1 MSRIKD
7 LRMQLTEEDIKGLL
21 APYGGF
27 VEMETENAIVFPT
40 ICHNIEGGS
49 PKLYYYLEDKI
60 FKCYTGCNEMFDIFE
75 LMIKVNK
82 LRGKNISLPEAINMT
97 GVDKDES
104 RDEDIA
110 NDLEYLRRLNKTK
123 QTEEKEDSNSIRILD
138 KHLLTHFT
146 YDEIGLRSWLD
157 EGISAAS
164 LDRFN
169 IKYDELKNAIIIP
182 NLDHEGNLVG
192 IRGRFLSP
200 KAPAKYMPI
209 KMNNQILSHPTGKF
223 FYGFYENKHTISE
236 KGLVI
241 IFEGEKSVLKME
253 THYPQKNLSLATL
266 GKKITLDQLDS
277 LLKLNLNEVVL
288 AYDKDYKNPKER
300 QEKII
305 EYEKTIKILKPY
317 FSVSLIID
325 YGNLLKYK
333 DSPIDQGK
341 EVFEELIRNRVK
353 R

>member
-7 LRMQLTEEDIKGLL
+7 LRMQLNEEDIKALL

-27 VEMETENAIVFPT
+27 VEMETENALIFPT
-40 ICHNIEGGS
+40 ICHNLEGGS
-49 PKLYYYLEDKI
+49 PKLYYYTEDKI

-82 LRGKNISLPEAINMT
+82 LRGKKISLPEAINLT
-97 GVDKDES
+97 GVEQDVQ
-104 RDEDIA
+104 RDQEIA
-110 NDLEYLRRLNKTK
+110 KDLEYLKRLTKTK
-123 QTEEKEDSNSIRILD
+123 NTEEVKSTVRVLD

-146 YDEIGLRSWLD
+146 YDEVGLKSWLD
-157 EGISAAS
+157 EGINAAS

-169 IKYDELKNAIIIP
+169 IKYDNKRNAIVIP
-182 NLDHEGNLVG
+182 NLDHDGNLIG

-200 KAPAKYMPI
+200 NAPAKYMPL
-209 KMNNQILSHPTGKF
+209 KMNNEILSHPTGKF
-223 FYGFYENKHTISE
+223 LYGYYENKHTISE

-253 THYPQKNLSLATL
+253 TFYPQKNLALATL
-266 GKKITLDQLDS
+266 GKKITLDQLDA

-288 AYDKDYKNPKER
+288 AYDKDYRNPKER
-300 QEKII
+300 KEKLE
-305 EYEKTIKILKPY
+305 EYEKTVKILQPY
-317 FSVSLIID
+317 FSVSLIVD
-325 YGNLLKYK
+325 YGNSLEYK

-341 EVFEELIRNRVK
+341 EVFDELIRNRVK

>member
-7 LRMQLTEEDIKGLL
+7 LRMQLSEEDIKALL

-27 VEMETENAIVFPT
+27 VEMETETALIFPT
-40 ICHNIEGGS
+40 ICHNLEGGS
-49 PKLYYYLEDKI
+49 PKLYYYTEDKI

-82 LRGKNISLPEAINMT
+82 LRGKKISLPEAINLT
-97 GVDKDES
+97 GVEQDVQ
-104 RDEDIA
+104 RDQEIA
-110 NDLEYLRRLNKTK
+110 KDLEYLKRLTKTK
-123 QTEEKEDSNSIRILD
+123 ETEEVKSAVRVLD

-146 YDEIGLRSWLD
+146 YDEIGLKSWID
-157 EGISAAS
+157 EGINAAS

-169 IKYDELKNAIIIP
+169 IKYDEKRNAIVIP
-182 NLDHEGNLVG
+182 NLDHEGNLIG

-200 KAPAKYMPI
+200 KAPAKYMPL
-209 KMNNQILSHPTGKF
+209 KMNNEILSHPTGKF
-223 FYGFYENKHTISE
+223 LYGYYENKHTISE
-236 KGLVI
+236 KGLAI

-253 THYPQKNLSLATL
+253 TFYPQKNLALATL
-266 GKKITLDQLDS
+266 GKKITLDQLDA

-288 AYDKDYKNPKER
+288 AYDKDYRNPKER
-300 QEKII
+300 KEKLE
-305 EYEKTIKILKPY
+305 EYEKTVKILQPY
-317 FSVSLIID
+317 FSVSLIVD
-325 YGNLLKYK
+325 YGNALEYK

>member
-7 LRMQLTEEDIKGLL
+7 LRMQLTTEDIEALL

-27 VEMETENAIVFPT
+27 VEMETENALVFPT
-40 ICHNIEGGS
+40 ICHNLEGGS
-49 PKLYYYLEDKI
+49 PKLYYYTEDKI

-82 LRGKNISLPEAINMT
+82 LRGKTISLPEAINMT
-97 GVDKDES
+97 GVEQDTS
-104 RDEDIA
+104 RDETIA
-110 NDLEYLRRLNKTK
+110 QDLEYLKRLTKTK
-123 QTEEKEDSNSIRILD
+123 STEETKNSVRILD
-138 KHLLTHFT
+138 KHLLTRFT
-146 YDEIGLRSWLD
+146 YDEVGLKSWLD
-157 EGISAAS
+157 EGINAAS

-169 IKYDELKNAIIIP
+169 IKYDEQRNVIVIP
-182 NLDHEGNLVG
+182 NLDHDGNLIG

-200 KAPAKYMPI
+200 KAPAKYMPLKI
-209 KMNNQILSHPTGKF
+209 NNEILSHPTGKF

-236 KGLVI
+236 KGLAI

-253 THYPQKNLSLATL
+253 THYPQKNVSLATL
-266 GKKITLDQLDS
+266 GKKITLDQLDA

-288 AYDKDYKNPKER
+288 AYDKDYTNPKER
-300 QEKII
+300 KEKLL
-305 EYEKTIKILKPY
+305 EYEKTIRILKPY
-317 FSVSLIID
+317 FSISLIVD
-325 YGNLLKYK
+325 YGNLLDHK
-333 DSPIDQGK
+333 DSPIDKGK